1 MDARYFTNG
10 TLAESRLYQIMKDC
24 FHMDP
29 EQRSSMQE
37 VVSALERLAEMVVVP

>member
-10 TLAESRLYQIMKDC
+10 TLTESRLYQITKDC
-24 FHMDP
+24 FQMDP
-29 EQRSSMQE
+29 GQRSSMQE